1 MKIGLV
7 LTAPGRSVSVRQ
19 VMASVRDAL
28 AGDHELIY
36 LHPSIAFAPEEERNR
51 IAGEFVGA
59 CDAIFGLIHP
69 AVLEMRKQ
77 MGRRVPYLLLMLGTM
92 PRGAFRFAEHVP
104 KLTADDLLI
113 VNSEA
118 DRDLC
123 LRFFPNARVSLVPL
137 AYDERSFYPLEAEER
152 VEIRSALGFE
162 DGARVLLYSGRVIPE
177 KNLHTVLRVFRLL
190 LEHTPGLN
198 LVLAGQIESLSFA
211 EFGVTPPNFSQT
223 LALAARRLG
232 IPEERVLCTGPVP
245 PDELRELYG
254 VADVSINLTLHH
266 DENFGLSQ
274 VEAMA
279 CGSPVVGSMWGGL
292 KDTVADGETG
302 YRVSTVPTPFGVRV
316 DWWEAANRVARILDD
331 PDAAERS
338 RREGPRRATSLYTQA
353 RLRARLGEVVGEYGG
368 VRNDGTAEP
377 LLVSDFATELWATC
391 DPATEVRPPFRR
403 GERSLE
409 LYRDL
414 VTPYS
419 GLSQLAVPA
428 GVPFA
433 DGQLLYLGVPIVG
446 DPRGGFWFDDPL
458 FPLECPVPSPH
469 VKQFRRILAAFAA
482 EPVMTAERLADRHLL
497 RAPGDLATLT
507 WMIESGL
514 LLRSIPVP
522 GGIAPSNVPAA
533 VLRPLFAFE
542 RLPPIGVDFVVS
554 A

>member
-1 MKIGLV
+1 
-7 LTAPGRSVSVRQ
+7 
-19 VMASVRDAL
+19 
-28 AGDHELIY
+28 
-36 LHPSIAFAPEEERNR
+36 
-51 IAGEFVGA
+51 
-59 CDAIFGLIHP
+59 
-69 AVLEMRKQ
+69 
-77 MGRRVPYLLLMLGTM
+77 
-92 PRGAFRFAEHVP
+92 
-104 KLTADDLLI
+104 
-113 VNSEA
+113 
-118 DRDLC
+118 
-123 LRFFPNARVSLVPL
+123 
-137 AYDERSFYPLEAEER
+137 
-152 VEIRSALGFE
+152 
-162 DGARVLLYSGRVIPE
+162 
-177 KNLHTVLRVFRLL
+177 
-190 LEHTPGLN
+190 
-198 LVLAGQIESLSFA
+198 
-211 EFGVTPPNFSQT
+211 
-223 LALAARRLG
+223 
-232 IPEERVLCTGPVP
+232 
-245 PDELRELYG
+245 
-254 VADVSINLTLHH
+254 
-266 DENFGLSQ
+266 
-274 VEAMA
+274 
-279 CGSPVVGSMWGGL
+279 
-292 KDTVADGETG
+292 
-302 YRVSTVPTPFGVRV
+302 
-316 DWWEAANRVARILDD
+316 
-331 PDAAERS
+331 
-338 RREGPRRATSLYTQA
+338 
-353 RLRARLGEVVGEYGG
+353 VVGEYGG

-428 GVPFA
+428 GAPFA
-433 DGQLLYLGVPIVG
+433 DGQLLYIGVPIVG

-458 FPLECPVPSPH
+458 FPLECAVPSPH